1 MINSSKSISA
11 KDSVKENDNIIINNL
26 FFKEVICPVCENSF
40 KTPTVKVN
48 TPRVT
53 SRDSDFFIR
62 YSVVNPYLYEILLCP
77 SCGYSALRTD
87 FSKIESFR

>member
-77 SCGYSALRTD
+77 SCGYSALRT
-87 FSKIESFR
+87 